1 MPPRN
6 KMNMA
11 GMTQVQMLEEHFNHY
26 DSISDGEA
34 QMYRIRSLP
43 RRIMDLKKKG
53 YDFEHQWSRDLT
65 GQRYVRYVLT
75 HSPNRSD

>member
-1 MPPRN
+1 MPPQN

-11 GMTQVQMLEEHFNHY
+11 GMTQVQMLQEHFNKY
-26 DSISDGEA
+26 DTISDGEA

-53 YDFEHQWSRDLT
+53 YEFEH
-65 GQRYVRYVLT
+65 
-75 HSPNRSD
+75 P

>member
-11 GMTQVQMLEEHFNHY
+11 GITQVQMLQEHFNHY

-43 RRIMDLKKKG
+43 RRIMDLKKQG
-53 YDFEHQWSRDLT
+53 YKFEHQWSRDLT

-75 HSPNRSD
+75 YNPDKE